1 MNWTDED
8 REMLIS
14 DVVDAMVSEMTL
26 EDMRRQCWD
35 NFYEELIC
43 MEDFSLEQLAS
54 RYAPQYVK

>member
-1 MNWTDED
+1 MNWTDDD

-26 EDMRRQCWD
+26 EEMRMQCWD

>member
-26 EDMRRQCWD
+26 EDMRMQCWD

>member
-26 EDMRRQCWD
+26 EEMRMQCWD

-43 MEDFSLEQLAS
+43 MEDFTLEQLAS
-54 RYAPQYVK
+54 TYAPQHVK

>member
-26 EDMRRQCWD
+26 EDMRIQCWD